1 MTPAQLIALR
11 ERLGLTQ
18 FQMAIKL
25 DLSLSQYGRYEHG
38 TSPISRQTVALV
50 RAYWPEMA

>member
-1 MTPAQLIALR
+1 MTPAQLISVR

-18 FQMAIKL
+18 LEMAIKL

-38 TSPISRQTVALV
+38 TSPVSRQTRALV